1 MFGYTD
7 PMPCTPINEPVSV
20 QLLLDAEHQHVR
32 PFRLKWRG
40 KVYVVKE
47 VGKYHP
53 GRQGIVKLH
62 YFTVNVGALDMRI
75 CIDSS
80 SLVATLQYISD
91 GLPD

>member
-1 MFGYTD
+1 
-7 PMPCTPINEPVSV
+7 MPCTPINEPVSV
-20 QLLLDAEHQHVR
+20 QLLLDAEHQLIR

-53 GRQGIVKLH
+53 GRQGTVKLH
-62 YFTVNVGALDMRI
+62 YFTVNVGTLDMRI
-75 CIDSS
+75 RIDGS

-91 GLPD
+91 GLAD